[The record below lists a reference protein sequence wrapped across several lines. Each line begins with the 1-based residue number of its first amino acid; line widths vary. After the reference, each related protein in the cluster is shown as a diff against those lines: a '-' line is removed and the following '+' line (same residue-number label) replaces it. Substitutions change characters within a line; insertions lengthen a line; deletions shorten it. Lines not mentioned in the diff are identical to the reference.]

1 MIRRGE
7 VWWIDSPP
15 PSGRRPGVVVQS
27 NNFSDSRLGTV
38 IAVML
43 TTNLA
48 LADERGNVRLKR
60 GMGGLRDHSVAN
72 VTQVHTVLKTQL
84 LDRLGMLPPPVMQK
98 IDDGL
103 RLVLALRGT

>member
-7 VWWIDSPP
+7 LWWIDAPP
-15 PSGRRPGVVVQS
+15 PGGRRPGVVVQS
-27 NNFSDSRLGTV
+27 DNFNDSRLGTV

-43 TTNLA
+43 TTNLV
-48 LADERGNVRLKR
+48 LAEERGNVRLRR

-84 LDRLGMLPPPVMQK
+84 RDRLGMLPPAAMQK
-98 IDDGL
+98 IDEGL
-103 RLVLALRGT
+103 RLVLA